1 MNTITINNTPTTV
14 KAGMPAILIGGKEYK
29 FKKPVL
35 AIARKAA
42 KFETYR
48 DVQKLVAAL
57 TSDEEFTKFAA
68 AWREFY
74 EAAFENPA
82 SELELENL
90 TVPEVSDI
98 ISNFTLAMSGIAQSL
113 PVGRDTLPDSNTVHP
128 PQAGRPDDRN

>member
-1 MNTITINNTPTTV
+1 MPIVTINS
-14 KAGMPAILIGGKEYK
+14 KEFR

-57 TSDEEFTKFAA
+57 TSDEEFARFAT

-90 TVPEVSDI
+90 TVPEVSEI
-98 ISNFTLAMSGIAQSL
+98 ISNFTLAMSGIAKSL
-113 PVGRDTLPDSNTVHP
+113 PAGSDTSPNSTAAKADVRS
-128 PQAGRPDDRN
+128 

>member
-1 MNTITINNTPTTV
+1 MSIVTVNNTPAV
-14 KAGMPAILIGGKEYK
+14 MIGGEQFR

-57 TSDEEFTKFAA
+57 TSDEEFAKFAL

-90 TVPEVSDI
+90 TVPEVSEI
-98 ISNFTLAMSGIAQSL
+98 ISNFTLAMSGIAKSL
-113 PVGRDTLPDSNTVHP
+113 PAGSDTLPNSSAAKADVRS
-128 PQAGRPDDRN
+128 